1 VVWLTIREAD
11 LGVRFLGLSSQQQ
24 QITTG
29 QSSHTRLDLSKGTTR
44 VRAADGK

>member
-24 QITTG
+24 QITTDPVVAHPAG
-29 QSSHTRLDLSKGTTR
+29 PVEGDDETQG
-44 VRAADGK
+44 G